1 MMRQKDLF
9 LDILKL
15 HLKDWSIFNIA
26 DVYQVAE
33 SPMSFHYP
41 CNNHIKDKIR
51 ELLQVLRDEKI
62 IFFHDRG
69 VYGWVTYPIS

>member
-1 MMRQKDLF
+1 MRQKDLF
-9 LDILKL
+9 REILEL
-15 HLKDWSIFNIA
+15 HLKDWSVFNIA

-41 CNNHIKDKIR
+41 CNKHIKDKIR

-62 IFFHDRG
+62 ISFHDRG
-69 VYGWVTYPIS
+69 VYGWVRYPIN